1 MDKFEL
7 LEKIRQLPEEILLDL
22 LGVSSDDLV
31 DAFIDVIIENENK
44 FHEYF
49 E

>member
-7 LEKIRQLPEEILLDL
+7 LVKLRQLPEEILLDL

-31 DAFIDVIIENENK
+31 DAFIDIIIENENK